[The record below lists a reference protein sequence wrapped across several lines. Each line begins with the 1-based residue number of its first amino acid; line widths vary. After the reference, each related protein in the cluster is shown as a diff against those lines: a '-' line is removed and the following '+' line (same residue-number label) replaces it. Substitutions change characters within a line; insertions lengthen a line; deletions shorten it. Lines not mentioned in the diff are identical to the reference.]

1 MKNAFFY
8 LLFAAILL
16 TLISCGEKKTDS
28 PSEKLTFWHFW
39 SEPTQS
45 KALDDII
52 AKFEKEYGVE
62 VETTELSWNDGKT
75 KLFAAFNSGK
85 APDVLELGSDWT
97 AQFSAAGVLAELGDE
112 QVLSEF
118 VDFSKAPAIWNG
130 KPIAKPWV
138 VDTRVLFYNKD
149 LLSKADLG
157 TDPPKTIEEL
167 KNMSE
172 QINMLTDVYGYAS
185 NASDPHRLYKKI
197 LCFMF
202 TRGGR
207 VLDDEG
213 KPVLYSPENLRA
225 FYDYVDL
232 SRMGIAETQKQLDA
246 AFIKGKVGFWISG
259 SWLLNRIENENPS
272 LNYGAALIPG
282 TSENEP
288 GVSFAGGEY
297 LAISEQ
303 SKNKELAAKFVD
315 FMTSGENALLF
326 CKAISDAGFPADKR
340 YFNDPYFKTQGAK
353 QVFAEQLKHA
363 RPTPVHPKW
372 LDVEPILETAVVEAI
387 YAKKSVEDALGDAQ
401 SKLENLLK

>member
-1 MKNAFFY
+1 MKKLTFY
-8 LLFAAILL
+8 LAIAAIVFSAF
-16 TLISCGEKKTDS
+16 SCGEKKNDS
-28 PSEKLTFWHFW
+28 GAEKLTFWHFW
-39 SEPTQS
+39 SEPSQS
-45 KALDDII
+45 KALDEII
-52 AKFEKEYGVE
+52 TKFEKEYGIE

-75 KLFAAFNSGK
+75 KLFAAFNSGN

-97 AQFSAAGVLAELGDE
+97 AQFSAAGVLADLGDE
-112 QVLSEF
+112 QALGNF
-118 VDFSKAPAIWNG
+118 VEFSKAPAIWDG
-130 KPIAKPWV
+130 KAIAKPWV

-149 LLSKADLG
+149 LLSKAGLG
-157 TDPPKTIEEL
+157 SDPPKTIEEL

-172 QINMLTDVYGYAS
+172 KINMLTDVYGYAS

-197 LCFMF
+197 LCFMYS
-202 TRGGR
+202 RGGG
-207 VLDDEG
+207 VLDDDG
-213 KPVLYSPENLRA
+213 KPVLYSPENLKA

-272 LNYGAALIPG
+272 LNYGAATIPG
-282 TSENEP
+282 PSEDEP

-303 SKNKELAAKFVD
+303 SKNKELANKFVD

-326 CKAISDAGFPADKR
+326 CKAISDAGFPADKN
-340 YFNDPYFKTQGAK
+340 YFDDPYFKTQGAK

-387 YAKKSVEDALGDAQ
+387 YAKKSVEDALSDAQ
-401 SKLENLLK
+401 SKLESLLK